1 MGDLAAHKATSAP
14 QELRTKIRRR
24 WENRWWT
31 MLSVAVQDAVAA
43 SLLNDG
49 VFRAGL
55 EYEGEP
61 ALDDI
66 LADCQGGPTGVDFS
80 RLPAK

>member
-1 MGDLAAHKATSAP
+1 MAPRALQHKA
-14 QELRTKIRRR
+14 RRH

-49 VFRAGL
+49 VFRTGL
-55 EYEGEP
+55 SYDGAP
-61 ALDDI
+61 DLGDV
-66 LADCQGGPTGVDFS
+66 LADAQGGSPSSEFS
-80 RLPAK
+80 RLPGH